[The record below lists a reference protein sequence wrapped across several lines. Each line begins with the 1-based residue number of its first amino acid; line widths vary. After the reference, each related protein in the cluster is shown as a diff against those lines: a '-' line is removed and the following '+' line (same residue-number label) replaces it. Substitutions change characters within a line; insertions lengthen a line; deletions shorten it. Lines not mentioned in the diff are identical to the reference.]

1 MERVYLVLIQ
11 TFKVLRRRWYM
22 NITKET
28 QTRGD
33 GTRGQCPKNIHVAH
47 PAFSI
52 ISPAH
57 RGFFCPFAS
66 DLGSTQVLAIY
77 PYFDTPNTDYNRE
90 KETDWVSIMSQN
102 MVARYRKEVYI
113 RESIW

>member
-1 MERVYLVLIQ
+1 
-11 TFKVLRRRWYM
+11 M

-57 RGFFCPFAS
+57 RIFFLSFCERSGF
-66 DLGSTQVLAIY
+66 GTVLAIY
-77 PYFDTPNTDYNRE
+77 PYFDTPSTDYNRE
-90 KETDWVSIMSQN
+90 KETD
-102 MVARYRKEVYI
+102 
-113 RESIW
+113 